1 MYRFVAQKEVSLLSR
16 VLHVHVL
23 NNYKRYGFW
32 FLFFGGGG
40 FSFVPSYVKIC
51 RLKIEVWKCA
61 FVRSNT
67 LLDDLRSLLCP
78 SGWKMD

>member
-32 FLFFGGGG
+32 FLFLGGGL
-40 FSFVPSYVKIC
+40 FVCTK
-51 RLKIEVWKCA
+51 
-61 FVRSNT
+61 
-67 LLDDLRSLLCP
+67 LCENM
-78 SGWKMD
+78 SAEN